1 MNNET
6 NDWFRG
12 FMGLNRVGWNFGK
25 NFAWRS
31 SAVLLVILLVLPW
44 PVQAQGDEAQAY
56 VIQLNDTLWTLAEK
70 YLGDGNLYPL
80 IIEATAA
87 QSATDSSFIPIVEP
101 NLLHP
106 GQKIWIPASSAIS
119 ITSSDDSSTSQPT
132 ASTSLTTIIEPSG
145 HIAFS
150 FWNNSPNRCTYEVN
164 IISVPDCLQGPTQ
177 CQATRRIMTLNN
189 ISEPALSPDGSR
201 LAFRGW
207 GGPLGENDPF
217 ANCAPAHPFRL
228 LGNTTLDGAEF
239 TGLGGFW
246 EDSHPDWSPDGQ
258 RLLFDSERNGDG
270 VIRILLISADGSN
283 EEELRIAGQH
293 PSWAPDNQRFVYR
306 GCDQTGNR
314 CGLWLASATPV
325 KSWEAGQ
332 NMLGPVLEEAQAAHP
347 DWSPVKDEIVYQ
359 SPASG
364 SWDLYIISA
373 DGAGQRQLTTHPG
386 IEGLPAWSPDG
397 QWIAY
402 VAHDG
407 RNWSLRIVSRDGTD
421 DRLIFAYDGGFYALP
436 QAAEPYGTRDWMDEQ
451 ISWSQ

>member
-1 MNNET
+1 M
-6 NDWFRG
+6 
-12 FMGLNRVGWNFGK
+12 
-25 NFAWRS
+25 
-31 SAVLLVILLVLPW
+31 
-44 PVQAQGDEAQAY
+44 
-56 VIQLNDTLWTLAEK
+56 
-70 YLGDGNLYPL
+70 
-80 IIEATAA
+80 
-87 QSATDSSFIPIVEP
+87 
-101 NLLHP
+101 
-106 GQKIWIPASSAIS
+106 
-119 ITSSDDSSTSQPT
+119 
-132 ASTSLTTIIEPSG
+132 
-145 HIAFS
+145 
-150 FWNNSPNRCTYEVN
+150 
-164 IISVPDCLQGPTQ
+164 
-177 CQATRRIMTLNN
+177 LNN
-189 ISEPALSPDGSR
+189 ISEPTLSPDGLR

-207 GGPLGENDPF
+207 GGPIGENSPF
-217 ANCAPAHPFRL
+217 ADCAMAHPFRL

-258 RLLFDSERNGDG
+258 RLLFDSGRNGDG
-270 VIRILLISADGSN
+270 IIRILLISADGSK

-332 NMLGPVLEEAQAAHP
+332 NMLGPVLEEARAAHP

-386 IEGLPAWSPDG
+386 IEGLPGWSPDG

-407 RNWSLRIVSRDGTD
+407 QNWSLRIVSRDGTD